1 TIRDLLKGI
10 YAFFQTRLAR
20 AEVEYIGSL
29 GRDNYHL
36 LVDTYQ
42 RRTTQRHL
50 GVLRDW
56 EWRDGMRMVDC
67 LGDKTWWWGVWVTY
81 NPNGTWQLNLGLV
94 NPTHRNT

>member
-1 TIRDLLKGI
+1 DRGGCATIRDLLKGI
-10 YAFFQTRLAR
+10 HAFFQTRLAR
-20 AEVEYIGSL
+20 AEVERIVSL

-36 LVDTYQ
+36 LVDAYR

-56 EWRDGMRMVDC
+56 EWRDG
-67 LGDKTWWWGVWVTY
+67 
-81 NPNGTWQLNLGLV
+81 TWQLNLGLV